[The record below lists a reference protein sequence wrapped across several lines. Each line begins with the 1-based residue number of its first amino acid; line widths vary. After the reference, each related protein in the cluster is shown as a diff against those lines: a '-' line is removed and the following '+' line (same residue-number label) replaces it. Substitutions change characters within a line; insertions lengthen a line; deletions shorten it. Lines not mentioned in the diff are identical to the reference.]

1 MQRNPIA
8 IWGMVIAA
16 TFFWGS
22 NFNAARALADHQ
34 LPALTAAGGR
44 FGIAV
49 VILMLMRAMRGK
61 AESVL
66 TPRDML
72 ALVVLGLIGVFS
84 FNYAFF
90 TALHTTSALN
100 AALIMALSPLT
111 TTLLSAWLLKTKIQ
125 RPQILGIAIA
135 FVGVALVITGGHLT
149 ALRVAVGD
157 LWMLYACLAWSV
169 YTVLVKKYAATVPPL
184 QQARWTVAAGSAAL
198 IAMALW
204 HESPLPLL
212 AQQPVPVFLILAYMA
227 VCGTVLAYVFW
238 LQGVQA
244 LGPQRA
250 AITFNLVPVSALL
263 VNLAFGTPPQA
274 EQCVGLLLVF
284 AGVLVASGWRP
295 SSLKTNKAVPVAGKV
310 CSDT

>member
-1 MQRNPIA
+1 MPRNPIA
-8 IWGMVIAA
+8 LWSMVVAA

-22 NFNAARALADHQ
+22 NFNAARALAEHQ

-49 VILMLMRAMRGK
+49 IILMLMRVALGK
-61 AESVL
+61 AEAIL
-66 TPRDML
+66 RPGTMF
-72 ALVVLGLIGVFS
+72 ALVILGLIGVFS

-111 TTLLSAWLLKTKIQ
+111 TTLLSAWLLKTTIQ
-125 RPQILGIAIA
+125 RNELAGIGIAFI
-135 FVGVALVITGGHLT
+135 GVALVITGGHLG
-149 ALRVAVGD
+149 ALQVAIGD

-169 YTVLVKKYAATVPPL
+169 YTVLVKKYAAHVPPM
-184 QQARWTVAAGSAAL
+184 QQARWTVAAGSLAL
-198 IAMALW
+198 IAVALW
-204 HESPLPLL
+204 HESPLPVL
-212 AQQPVPVFLILAYMA
+212 AQQPISVFAILGYMA

-250 AITFNLVPVSALL
+250 AIAFNLVPVSALL
-263 VNLAFGTPPQA
+263 VNLVLGTPPSV
-274 EQCVGLLLVF
+274 EQCLGLLLVF

-295 SSLKTNKAVPVAGKV
+295 PVKRMSSTGKI
-310 CSDT
+310 CSET

>member
-1 MQRNPIA
+1 MPSNPIA
-8 IWGMVIAA
+8 IWSMVVAA

-22 NFNAARALADHQ
+22 NFNAARALADHH

-49 VILMLMRAMRGK
+49 VILMLMRAVHGK
-61 AESVL
+61 AESRL
-66 TPRDML
+66 RPRDVV
-72 ALVVLGLIGVFS
+72 ALIVLGLIGVFS

-100 AALIMALSPLT
+100 AALIMSLSPLT
-111 TTLLSAWLLKTKIQ
+111 TTLLSAWLLKTTIQ
-125 RPQILGIAIA
+125 RNQIVGIAIA

-149 ALRVAVGD
+149 ALRVAIGD
-157 LWMLYACLAWSV
+157 VWMLYACLAWSV
-169 YTVLVKKYAATVPPL
+169 YTVLVKKYAATVPPM
-184 QQARWTVAAGSAAL
+184 QQARWTILAGSLAL
-198 IAMALW
+198 IAVAQW
-204 HESPLPLL
+204 HEPPLPLL
-212 AQQPVPVFLILAYMA
+212 AQQPSEVFLILGYMA

-250 AITFNLVPVSALL
+250 AIAFNLVPVSALL
-263 VNLAFGTPPQA
+263 VNLALGTTPTA
-274 EQCVGLLLVF
+274 EQCMGLLLVF

-295 SSLKTNKAVPVAGKV
+295 QFRRASLTTGKV
-310 CSDT
+310 CSET